1 MWGTSG
7 AALDTAQLFGETER
21 NRDRPKTSTEETGL
35 KYRPK
40 TMYKSLIRPLLF
52 RFDAET
58 VHDGAIRA
66 CRIAGSIP
74 PVRAT
79 AAWRY
84 RVRDERLAGEV
95 AGLRFPNPVGLAAG
109 YDKSGKAVRMMA
121 ALGFGFVEIGSI
133 SADPSGGNP
142 RPRLWRL
149 PEDQAICVHYG
160 LPNDGADLVAER
172 LNGSRFPVPLG
183 INIVKTNRGIDARPE
198 SEEAILEDYCRSVSK
213 LKDVGDY
220 LNLNLSCP
228 NTEMGRDFF
237 AIRGNIAWLL
247 TRLRELEINCPLF
260 LKISPVGGTEAI
272 ERLLEEVEPFPFV
285 SGFMFN
291 LPPGKPHG
299 LKTPHS
305 VWKSMPGAVAG
316 LPARD
321 PLDERLRELCRR
333 MDRSRYRIM
342 ASGGIFTAEDAYAKI
357 RMGASLVQLMTG
369 MIYEGPG
376 LVARINKGLCR
387 LLERD
392 GFGSIAEAV
401 GEGVAG

>member
-1 MWGTSG
+1 
-7 AALDTAQLFGETER
+7 
-21 NRDRPKTSTEETGL
+21 
-35 KYRPK
+35 
-40 TMYKSLIRPLLF
+40 MYKSLIRPLLF
-52 RFDAET
+52 RLDAET
-58 VHDGAIRA
+58 VHDRAICA
-66 CRIAGSIP
+66 CRIAGAIP
-74 PVRAT
+74 PVRAV

-84 RVRDERLAGEV
+84 RVRDERLAGDV
-95 AGLRFPNPVGLAAG
+95 AGVRFPNPVGLAAG

-133 SADPSGGNP
+133 SADPSDGNP

-149 PEDQAICVHYG
+149 PEDRAICVHYG
-160 LPNDGADLVAER
+160 LPNDGAEVVAKR
-172 LNGSRFPVPLG
+172 LGGSRFHVPLG
-183 INIVKTNRGIDARPE
+183 INIVKTNRGIDAPPE
-198 SEEAILEDYCRSVSK
+198 SEEAILEDYCTSVSA
-213 LKDVGDY
+213 LKDAGDY

-237 AIRGNIAWLL
+237 ATRGNTAWLL
-247 TRLRELEINCPLF
+247 MRLRELDIRCPLF
-260 LKISPVGGTEAI
+260 LKISPVGGIEAI

-291 LPPGKPHG
+291 LPPRKPHG

-305 VWKSMPGAVAG
+305 VWKSLPGAVAG
-316 LPARD
+316 LPVRD
-321 PLDERLRELCRR
+321 PLDERLRELYRR

-392 GFGSIAEAV
+392 GFRSVSEAV
-401 GEGVAG
+401 GVGE